1 MKTLGFL
8 LIEQME
14 QMIYYLNLKYKKNIY
29 IRNIIRELSKDVF
42 YLFYLFYL
50 FHSTDGNRCNIR
62 SVTVETLENVEV
74 FLDLPQIPQ
83 M

>member
-42 YLFYLFYL
+42 YLFYALKSLDFSMLFTG
-50 FHSTDGNRCNIR
+50 TDA
-62 SVTVETLENVEV
+62 
-74 FLDLPQIPQ
+74 
-83 M
+83 

>member
-14 QMIYYLNLKYKKNIY
+14 QMIYYLNLKYKKIY
-29 IRNIIRELSKDVF
+29 IRNIIRELSKDV
-42 YLFYLFYL
+42 FYLFYL